1 LITESTDLT
10 IKDETFE
17 INVGAA
23 EAGKTWGLVA
33 STGFE
38 TDYHDV
44 SHTVELYGRGIT
56 Y

>member
-10 IKDETFE
+10 IEDETLK
-17 INVGAA
+17 IDVGAA

-33 STGFE
+33 STGLE
-38 TDYHDV
+38 TDYHGV
-44 SHTVELYGRGIT
+44 SHTVELYGREIT